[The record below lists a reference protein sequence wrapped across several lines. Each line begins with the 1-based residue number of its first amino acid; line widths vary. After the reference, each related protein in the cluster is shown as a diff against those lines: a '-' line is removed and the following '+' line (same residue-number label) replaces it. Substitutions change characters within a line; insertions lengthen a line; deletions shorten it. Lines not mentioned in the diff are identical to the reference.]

1 MSDIRHRIAQLL
13 SDTSAFT
20 AGQTEE
26 RQRIRQLIDIRID
39 QLQATVGVRNR
50 QQLCAELLNIRQ
62 FLDT

>member
-1 MSDIRHRIAQLL
+1 MSDIRHRIEQLL

-39 QLQATVGVRNR
+39 QLRTVPRTEL
-50 QQLCAELLNIRQ
+50 LCAELKHVRRL
-62 FLDT
+62 LDT

>member
-1 MSDIRHRIAQLL
+1 VSDIRYRIEQLL

-39 QLQATVGVRNR
+39 QLRTVPRTEL
-50 QQLCAELLNIRQ
+50 LCAELLHVRHL
-62 FLDT
+62 LDT